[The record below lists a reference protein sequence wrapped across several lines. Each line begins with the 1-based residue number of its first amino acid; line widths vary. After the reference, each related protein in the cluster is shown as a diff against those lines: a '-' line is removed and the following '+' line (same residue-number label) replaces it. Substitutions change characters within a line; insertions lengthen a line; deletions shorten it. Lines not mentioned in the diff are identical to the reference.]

1 VAAMKDFLFL
11 ALVVAV
17 FATTWLALRGVETL

>member
-17 FATTWLALRGVETL
+17 FATAWLALRGVERL